1 MSGIWNPYAFSPTG
15 GAMPVGVP
23 PALRVVGAQATAVQ
37 LTAAQAV
44 FANFCMHSRLSVV
57 PNATEQG
64 RLPDGTPYKI
74 VSLGAQQTVMMI
86 WPAQIT
92 DITVKPGIG
101 VAVPGATWILS
112 PYGDPARPDQQRWRA
127 LSVPTLNGGV
137 GTTYRAV
144 DGRYFVEGGGGT
156 SSGNKRLAPPLFSMA
171 ANIYLRPQRE
181 LAGIYVSDP
190 IIFDSSLE
198 QLSIDGNALKAN
210 SWRLSKD
217 GLETSTSGTSGT
229 WGATYQLPSLTEGDR
244 WGLLT
249 ANSDKKKFVACRI
262 ASDMESWSFKTDN
275 VRQSVV
281 AWRAKNPA
289 GLDDVAVKN
298 HPTTVARKYPEGAP
312 KLSHWTQGYE
322 NNNTTI
328 YTTYSNPGAFI
339 PNAPATITIDGLD
352 STRLVTYAE
361 ECDYSGTATFRRYVD
376 FTGEIR
382 EDVITY
388 EDKSDISAGSKTG
401 WYGFNKTLYQDAVR
415 FENSSV
421 RANTTRAATLTMF
434 GIPPIRVYEFS
445 LDFGYSFD
453 GDGRWET
460 KFARYSYGATGE
472 INGFIYEGSASAAQL
487 ASSAATIQYA
497 LERVLVHD
505 SQFGVAAAVR
515 VSAKTTTDAAQGYAR
530 VSAASGSADYDNV
543 YMLAANFGTGKF
555 PPSSYINRSS
565 QTDELSIEMIFYG
578 PSSKEAMKMDVPPPI
593 LAALRSAMGGL
604 RAELTSIPARG
615 GADPDVTSG
624 KRQNAYLREKDVH
637 AVLEQVLDFAT
648 DVSYAKD
655 PKTGA
660 GFFSCSWDDRASPKV
675 WRNKV
680 TGPWGWAPASSRTPL
695 ADDAKVL
702 SNTSV

>member
-1 MSGIWNPYAFSPTG
+1 MSNIWNPHAFGVTG
-15 GAMPVGVP
+15 QPVGPQVNT
-23 PALRVVGAQATAVQ
+23 LRVYGAEPSKEQ
-37 LTAAQAV
+37 LAMAQQT
-44 FANFCMHSRLSVV
+44 FAKFCMTDRLSFA
-57 PNATEQG
+57 PNQTQQG
-64 RLPDGTPYKI
+64 FLPDGSKYRI
-74 VSLGAQQTVMMI
+74 VVVGNTRIMEVRVDGVEETLFAE
-86 WPAQIT
+86 
-92 DITVKPGIG
+92 PGIG
-101 VAVPGATWILS
+101 VDAAGKKWIL
-112 PYGDPARPDQQRWRA
+112 RPPGQAMAPSLEDWKWEEV
-127 LSVPTLNGGV
+127 SEFNGGV
-137 GTTYRAV
+137 GTVYRT
-144 DGRYFVEGGGGT
+144 DDTRYFVEGSGGT
-156 SSGNKRLAPPLFSMA
+156 SSGNERLTGPLFGMTSS
-171 ANIYLRPQRE
+171 IYLYPQTTHQSVS
-181 LAGIYVSDP
+181 VSDP

-352 STRLVTYAE
+352 STRLVIYAE

-401 WYGFNKTLYQDAVR
+401 FYGFDKTLYQDAVR
-415 FENSSV
+415 FENNSV

-472 INGFIYEGSASAAQL
+472 INGFIYEGSASAARL

-505 SQFGVAAAVR
+505 SQFGVAATVR
-515 VSAKTTTDAAQGYAR
+515 VSAKTTTDAAKGNAR
-530 VSAASGSADYDNV
+530 VSAGSGSADYDNV
-543 YMLAANFGTGKF
+543 YMLAANFGTGEF

-578 PSSKEAMKMDVPPPI
+578 PSSKDAMKMDVPPPI

-604 RAELTSIPARG
+604 RAELNSIPARG

-660 GFFSCSWDDRASPKV
+660 GFFSCSWDDRANPKV